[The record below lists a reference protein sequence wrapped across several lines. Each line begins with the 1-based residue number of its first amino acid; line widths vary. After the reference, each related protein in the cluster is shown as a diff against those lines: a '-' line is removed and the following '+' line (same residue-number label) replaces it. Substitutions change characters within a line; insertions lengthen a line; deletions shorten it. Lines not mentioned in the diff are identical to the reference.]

1 MATLLALARDTKTQ
15 PLIWLFAT
23 LLAYRL
29 CLTIQQKTKGH
40 PLANP
45 VGMAI
50 LLLVGVLWLTGTDYR
65 TYFEGGRFIHLLLG
79 PATVAL
85 AVPLYANL
93 PRLRQAFW
101 PIMLTLGVGSVLG
114 IVSSTGV
121 AWWLGLDEVVARTL
135 LSRSVST
142 PIAMGIASKVGGAPE
157 LAAVFVIVSGVFGA
171 VVGLP
176 ILSRLGWG
184 RDITYGF
191 AAGLAAHGLG
201 TARALQHSPTAG
213 AFAGL
218 AMGLNGLVTAILVP
232 ILLRLVAA

>member
-121 AWWLGLDEVVARTL
+121 AWWLGLDEVVVRTL

-176 ILSRLGWG
+176 ILSRLGWTETF
-184 RDITYGF
+184 IFT
-191 AAGLAAHGLG
+191 
-201 TARALQHSPTAG
+201 
-213 AFAGL
+213 
-218 AMGLNGLVTAILVP
+218 
-232 ILLRLVAA
+232 